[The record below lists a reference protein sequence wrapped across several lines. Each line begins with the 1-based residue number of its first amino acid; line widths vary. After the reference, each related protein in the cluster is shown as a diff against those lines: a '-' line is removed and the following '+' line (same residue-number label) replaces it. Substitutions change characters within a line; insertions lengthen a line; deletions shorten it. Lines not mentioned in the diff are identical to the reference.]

1 MLRIEPLG
9 TDVLLPAFVVGY
21 ELSEGLAGAFANDV
35 VDKLPPIPGP
45 LLVLDQQAGGYSM
58 RYPSVAGVVLRLES
72 NDGNA
77 KVPLKDLIRGLKA
90 MAEDP
95 DLELLESE
103 FAVLYQL
110 VYTIG
115 MPYKELEL
123 RRIQSF
129 VRRFVDT
136 PLVES
141 GIEAFVRYEPCDI
154 LYYFGGWN
162 VLSCALVQPERR
174 VGSVCG
180 DHPPTRY
187 CVEQGNVSDLLCDDR
202 QVLDESLFESILH
215 IGRQMRAEG
224 PPRLFL
230 LWENSD

>member
-1 MLRIEPLG
+1 LK
-9 TDVLLPAFVVGY
+9 
-21 ELSEGLAGAFANDV
+21 ELV
-35 VDKLPPIPGP
+35 
-45 LLVLDQQAGGYSM
+45 
-58 RYPSVAGVVLRLES
+58 
-72 NDGNA
+72 
-77 KVPLKDLIRGLKA
+77 RGLKA

-95 DLELLESE
+95 DLDLLEAE
-103 FAVLYQL
+103 FPALREL

-123 RRIQSF
+123 RRLQSF
-129 VRRFVDT
+129 VRRFIDT

-162 VLSCALVQPERR
+162 VLSWKLVEPDRR
-174 VGSVCG
+174 VGSICG
-180 DHPPTRY
+180 DDVPARY
-187 CVEQGNVSDLLCDDR
+187 CVEQGNVCDLLCDDNNI
-202 QVLDESLFESILH
+202 LDESLLETISRL
-215 IGRQMRAEG
+215 GRRLGLAG